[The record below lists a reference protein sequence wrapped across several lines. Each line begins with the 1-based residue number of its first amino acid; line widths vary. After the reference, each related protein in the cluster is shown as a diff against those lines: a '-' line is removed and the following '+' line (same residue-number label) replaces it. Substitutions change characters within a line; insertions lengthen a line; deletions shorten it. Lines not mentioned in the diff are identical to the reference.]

1 MSNKKNLGQLT
12 KASINISTPFPL
24 SIPSM
29 EFNKL
34 CVFLEQIGLGKTFI
48 NKLTWALTTICG
60 IYISDRKQ
68 NIIEITQF
76 ILDNTFEEQNITG
89 VIVFEYE
96 NNNTVEIEL
105 DGGKVNK
112 SIMSIDAEVI
122 YPTEVMYM
130 SSQMRTFTAVKQYL
144 TIRGMG
150 CGILKSA
157 LKEADIV
164 KLLSVY
170 KLYDISVIEKMLAY
184 CKYNE
189 TPIPKTF
196 LEILSKEKGLA
207 LDENITHIGVDLEK
221 NDFYFLI
228 DGKKKYLTTYSAG
241 EQSMINMFFVSTI
254 THNNV

>member
-12 KASINISTPFPL
+12 KASINISTPFSL

-29 EFNKL
+29 EFNKV
-34 CVFLEQIGLGKTFI
+34 CIFDGQNGSGKSFI

-60 IYISDRKQ
+60 IYISDKKQ

-89 VIVFEYE
+89 VVVFEYE
-96 NNNTVEIEL
+96 NNNTIEIEL
-105 DGGKVNK
+105 NGGKVVK
-112 SIMSIDAEVI
+112 SIISIDEEVI
-122 YPTEVMYM
+122 YFTETIYM
-130 SSQMRTFTAVKQYL
+130 SSQMRTFTAIKQYL
-144 TIRGMG
+144 TVRGMG
-150 CGILKSA
+150 CGVLKSA
-157 LKEADIV
+157 LKEADLI
-164 KLLSVY
+164 KLLHVY

-189 TPIPKTF
+189 TPISKTF
-196 LEILSKEKGLA
+196 LEILSKEKGLV

-228 DGKKKYLTTYSAG
+228 DGKKKYLTTYSTG

-254 THNNV
+254 THGNE